1 MTTLHDFGGLLRGPL
16 DTFFWLVCEVPLN
29 SFTLQLHY
37 LLDFE
42 WEFCSKST
50 FEDLMGLGWLLGITS
65 SSLVLEQ
72 NEYLIGM

>member
-1 MTTLHDFGGLLRGPL
+1 MINVGGLLGGPL
-16 DTFFWLVCEVPLN
+16 DTFFWLVCEVALN

-42 WEFCSKST
+42 WEICSKPT

-72 NEYLIGM
+72 NEYLIGI